1 MSLSGAHRLPWARP
15 QGRSRRARS
24 LSARLLALVGLALF
38 AVCVTMAFSAV
49 LAQRAYLLDD
59 LDRRVAEAAER
70 GRDGVLG
77 DGPGAGTGLGS
88 FDGRGQPA
96 GTITARLGADG
107 TVVVAE
113 VVSRS
118 GEPRRLRAAQ
128 RSALAG
134 IEPDGSPHTRTVP
147 GLGVYRVAALDG
159 GGRPVLTALPMD
171 GVQDAVRGLAVVET
185 VVAAGALTL
194 VGSVCAVVVRR
205 RLRPIERV
213 AAAAVEICRSPPAG
227 DETADPDQ
235 APGQDARSG
244 SEADQIG
251 AALDRLTGHAVTA
264 HTERLRA
271 ERETRRGEE
280 RTRRFIADAS
290 HELRTPLA
298 SIAGYAELMNRGTG
312 GGEAATAWRR
322 VSAESARMTGL
333 VEDLLLLA
341 RLDEGHPPQAAEV
354 DLRVLVAEAVREARA
369 AGEGHDWH
377 LAGLPDSPALVA
389 GDAARLRRVVAN
401 LLANARA
408 HTPAGTTVVVTLEA
422 TGAVCVI
429 RVRDDGPGIPPALL
443 PDVFERFTRADASR
457 SRVSPGHG
465 GSGLG
470 LAVVAAV
477 TKAHGGRIRAESTP
491 GRTEFTIELPTLRP
505 VPPPRPAPA
514 PVPLRPAPAPV
525 PPRPAPAP
533 VPPRPAPGSVPPRPA
548 PARVPPRPASGSVPP
563 RPLKDPDPSRPP
575 EDPVQPG
582 TPQGPAG
589 GERPPAPRTGREAA
603 PRTGREA
610 APRTGG
616 PPAPRT
622 GGQAAASPR

>member
-1 MSLSGAHRLPWARP
+1 MSVSGAHRLPWARP
-15 QGRSRRARS
+15 HGRSRRTRS

-38 AVCVTMAFSAV
+38 AVCVTMAFTTV
-49 LAQRAYLLDD
+49 LTQRAYLLRD

-77 DGPGAGTGLGS
+77 DGPAAGTGLGP

-118 GEPRRLRAAQ
+118 GEPRGLRAAQ
-128 RSALAG
+128 RGALAG

-185 VVAAGALTL
+185 VVAAGALTV

-205 RLRPIERV
+205 RLRPLERV
-213 AAAAVEICRSPPAG
+213 AAAAVEICRSPPGG

-235 APGQDARSG
+235 VPGPGVRSDG
-244 SEADQIG
+244 EADRIG
-251 AALDRLTGHAVTA
+251 AALDRLTSYAVTA
-264 HTERLRA
+264 HAERLRA

-322 VSAESARMTGL
+322 VSAESARMAGL

-377 LAGLPDSPALVA
+377 LAGLPDSPVLVA
-389 GDAARLRRVVAN
+389 GDAIRLRRVVTN

-422 TGAVCVI
+422 TGAVCTI

-457 SRVSPGHG
+457 SRASPGHG

-477 TKAHGGRIRAESTP
+477 TKAHGGRVHAESAP

-514 PVPLRPAPAPV
+514 SVPPRPAPASVPPRPAPASVPPRPAPASV

-533 VPPRPAPGSVPPRPA
+533 VPPRPASA
-548 PARVPPRPASGSVPP
+548 PVPP
-563 RPLKDPDPSRPP
+563 RPLKDPVTSRPP

-582 TPQGPAG
+582 TPQGPAE
-589 GERPPAPRTGREAA
+589 GERPPAPG
-603 PRTGREA
+603 TGREA